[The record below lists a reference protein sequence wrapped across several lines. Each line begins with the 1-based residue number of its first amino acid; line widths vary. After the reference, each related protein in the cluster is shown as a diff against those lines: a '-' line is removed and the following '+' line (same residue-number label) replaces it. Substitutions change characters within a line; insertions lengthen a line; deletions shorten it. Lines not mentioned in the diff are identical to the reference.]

1 MRSEGRTALWMAVHS
16 NSEEAV
22 RELVSAGADVKTNRW
37 DRREEIDRENMF
49 RCTTPWDR
57 AMCPMDL
64 ISPIRNEITARIEA
78 ILVEAGATGGWR
90 LLLPAGGGEAG
101 H

>member
-1 MRSEGRTALWMAVHS
+1 MAVHS

-22 RELVSAGADVKTNRW
+22 RELVSAGADVKTNRR
-37 DRREEIDRENMF
+37 DRREEIERENMF
-49 RCTTPWDR
+49 HCTTPWDR
-57 AMCPMDL
+57 AMCLMDV

-78 ILVEAGATGGWR
+78 ILLEAGATGGWR
-90 LLLPAGGGEAG
+90 RRVLLPAGGGEAG